1 MALMILLKYPSVYNK
16 KSTTVK
22 LKSLTVEHFWY
33 IGLKG
38 WYGTKYGFYKEMF
51 CLWFYK
57 GMIVATMQKAGYVKN
72 CLNDHRHH
80 TPMNLERKHYIV
92 YIYIFQCQN

>member
-1 MALMILLKYPSVYNK
+1 MILVHIMALMILLKYPSVYNK

-38 WYGTKYGFYKEMF
+38 WYGTKYGFYNDVLF
-51 CLWFYK
+51 VILWGFY
-57 GMIVATMQKAGYVKN
+57 
-72 CLNDHRHH
+72 R
-80 TPMNLERKHYIV
+80 EW
-92 YIYIFQCQN
+92 